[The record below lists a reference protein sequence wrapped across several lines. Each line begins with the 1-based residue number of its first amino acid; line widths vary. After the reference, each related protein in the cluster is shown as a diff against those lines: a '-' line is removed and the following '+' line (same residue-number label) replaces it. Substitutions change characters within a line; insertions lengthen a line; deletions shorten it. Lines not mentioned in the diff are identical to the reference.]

1 MEAGSGAA
9 KSRGKKGDSRPAAEE
24 EENPKGR
31 GSVLLARKSGE
42 LCGGWSELLRGRRK
56 WGNGEAAE
64 GKKKIKNRG
73 GAGGFFF
80 LGLEIG
86 LGLGCFFVFFLM
98 FPKLTPLPK
107 KISVAWYL

>member
-1 MEAGSGAA
+1 MREMEAGSGAA
-9 KSRGKKGDSRPAAEE
+9 KSRGRKGDSRPAAEE

-42 LCGGWSELLRGRRK
+42 LCGGWSELLWGRRK

-73 GAGGFFF
+73 GRRLLLFGVRDRFRFRLFFCIF
-80 LGLEIG
+80 SYVSKID
-86 LGLGCFFVFFLM
+86 
-98 FPKLTPLPK
+98 PPL
-107 KISVAWYL
+107 

>member
-1 MEAGSGAA
+1 VREMEAGSGAT
-9 KSRGKKGDSRPAAEE
+9 KSRGRKGDSRPAAEE

-73 GAGGFFF
+73 GPAASSFWG
-80 LGLEIG
+80 
-86 LGLGCFFVFFLM
+86 
-98 FPKLTPLPK
+98 
-107 KISVAWYL
+107 